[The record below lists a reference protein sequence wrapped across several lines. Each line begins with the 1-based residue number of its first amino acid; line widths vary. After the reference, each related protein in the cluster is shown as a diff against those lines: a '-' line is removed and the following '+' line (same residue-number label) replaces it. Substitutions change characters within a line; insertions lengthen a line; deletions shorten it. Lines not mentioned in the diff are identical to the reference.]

1 VRNPI
6 TFSASEV
13 RYDLPP
19 PTVGEH
25 SDAIREWLAGGAS

>member
-1 VRNPI
+1 
-6 TFSASEV
+6 V

-19 PTVGEH
+19 PTFGEH